1 MIEKVFHSLTM
12 SDENAF
18 NMKKFLCLMKCPCT
32 MCCGLAYMSSAM
44 ENPPD
49 AEKLSEDEAKNYVD
63 QLQGTLIIFW
73 KKTHVICILFTLFKN
88 T

>member
-1 MIEKVFHSLTM
+1 M
-12 SDENAF
+12 SDESGF

-49 AEKLSEDEAKNYVD
+49 AEKLSEDEAKTYVD
-63 QLQGTLIIFW
+63 QLQGTGYPYNFL
-73 KKTHVICILFTLFKN
+73 KKNPCYLYFIYFV
-88 T
+88 